1 MKRLGFYLA
10 ASLVALGV
18 ILAVS
23 WTPAVG
29 AETPGTLN
37 YSGQLFEL
45 KHKRMAFVDMVDWET
60 STPIGLDKDNK
71 AIGGPIIIDK
81 LVIAG
86 TRPTGDEQAKYK
98 QYPLNKTGAFILRF
112 VLQQVDPA
120 VIKLI
125 YMDEYNVTP
134 DTAISDINSFLDD
147 LTGQTPGKPAL
158 LKKYNRNPN
167 RTRPKDA
174 PGVTRPPVQFKG
186 DFFKPENHKIDVGLN
201 QMGGGGYKPPPP
213 PPGP

>member
-1 MKRLGFYLA
+1 MKPLGFCLT

-45 KHKRMAFVDMVDWET
+45 KHKRMAFVDMVNWET
-60 STPIGLDKDNK
+60 RTPIGVDKDNK
-71 AIGGPIIIDK
+71 PIGGPIIIDK
-81 LVIAG
+81 KGSQQELVNY
-86 TRPTGDEQAKYK
+86 Q
-98 QYPLNKTGAFILRF
+98 QYPLNKNGAFILRF

-120 VIKLI
+120 VIKSI

-147 LTGQTPGKPAL
+147 LTGKTGKPAL
-158 LKKYNRNPN
+158 LKRYNRNPK
-167 RTRPKDA
+167 RTRPNDA
-174 PGVTRPPVQFKG
+174 PKVQRPPVKFKG
-186 DFFKPENHKIDVGLN
+186 DFFKGENKLDVGLN